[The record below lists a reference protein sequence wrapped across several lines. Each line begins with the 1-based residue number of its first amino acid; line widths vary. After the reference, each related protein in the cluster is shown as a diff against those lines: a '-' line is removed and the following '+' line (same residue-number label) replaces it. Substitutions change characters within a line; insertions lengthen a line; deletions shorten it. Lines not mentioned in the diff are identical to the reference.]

1 MSAINDADFFVVV
14 RSILSIQSFACD
26 AIVRPTL
33 SQYKVSLRKHSW
45 AGDCCCGRER
55 NINDTARE
63 SGEPVETLLVVGAGP
78 KALAVAAKSHV
89 LRNLGLPAPRV
100 VVVEA
105 HAVGGNWLPSG
116 GWTDGQH
123 RLGTSPEKDI
133 GFPYRST
140 WARGHNQAINA
151 AMKAF
156 SWTSF
161 LVEHGTFAEW
171 IDRGRPSPHHHT
183 WARYLQWVAR
193 AIDLDLVI
201 GTVRSIRQGDN
212 GWSVSV
218 TDAEGRDTELA
229 ADGLMITG
237 PGRST
242 KTLAEHARI
251 LSIAEFWELAGRRA
265 LPAASRA
272 AVIGGGETAGSALDE
287 LVRHEMLTISVI
299 SPMATIYTRG
309 ESYFENALFSDPSK
323 WAALSMQERRDVI
336 RRTDRGV
343 FSVRVQENLLGD
355 NRVHHLQGRVVRV
368 ADHAD
373 GVAVTLRNELR
384 ADQVHAFDLAIDA
397 TGGQPLWFLELFD
410 SYAMDLLELAV
421 GGPLTQPRLES
432 SIGYDLAVSGLASKL
447 YLPNLAALAQGPGF
461 PNLSCLGEL
470 SDRVL
475 SPEPARAGSGARRLV
490 VR

>member
-1 MSAINDADFFVVV
+1 M
-14 RSILSIQSFACD
+14 
-26 AIVRPTL
+26 
-33 SQYKVSLRKHSW
+33 
-45 AGDCCCGRER
+45 
-55 NINDTARE
+55 
-63 SGEPVETLLVVGAGP
+63 ETLLVVGAGP

-100 VVVEA
+100 IVVEA
-105 HAVGGNWLPSG
+105 RTVGGNWLPSG

-133 GFPYRST
+133 GFPYHST

-151 AMKAF
+151 AMKAY

-171 IDRGRPSPHHHT
+171 IDRGRPSPHHHV
-183 WARYLQWVAR
+183 WAKYLQWVAR

-201 GTVRSIRQGDN
+201 GTVHSIKQRQNGFAE
-212 GWSVSV
+212 GWSVAVVDADGHS
-218 TDAEGRDTELA
+218 TDID

-237 PGRST
+237 PGQSRQA
-242 KTLAEHARI
+242 LADHPRV
-251 LSIAEFWELAGRRA
+251 LSIAEFWELAGKRE
-265 LPAASRA
+265 LPVASRV

-309 ESYFENALFSDPSK
+309 ESYFENSLFSDPNK
-323 WAALSMQERRDVI
+323 WTALSMQERRDVI

-343 FSVRVQENLLGD
+343 FSVRVQESLLGD

-368 ADHAD
+368 AEHGD
-373 GVAVTLRNELR
+373 GVAMTLRNELR
-384 ADQVHAFDLAIDA
+384 ADQVHTFDLAIDA
-397 TGGQPLWFLELFD
+397 TGGQPLWFLDLFD
-410 SYAMDLLELAV
+410 SCTADLLELAV
-421 GGPLTQPRLES
+421 GGPLTQSRIES

-475 SPEPARAGSGARRLV
+475 RSEPVRPRVASRHSSAGRAVAGQAR
-490 VR
+490 